1 MWTLYFCPV
10 ICLLFL
16 FLASPN
22 LSGRRLDVCHTSTHD
37 VALGPIQ
44 NACLKCAAC
53 GSLEIQDAKNRHQ
66 RTIAQI
72 CRAISSQLMHVIDNR
87 KKLVKQQH
95 LPHMPLQYGELWH
108 TNGLNQLASLGHSSK
123 FQRVS
128 RLGSV
133 AARHSTSGRQPNFAA
148 LNRGRQLYSEG
159 RPSRWSLAYISSV
172 SYGSK
177 LRR

>member
-37 VALGPIQ
+37 VALGRIQ
-44 NACLKCAAC
+44 NACLKCAAR

-128 RLGSV
+128 HLGSIT
-133 AARHSTSGRQPNFAA
+133 ARHSSSG
-148 LNRGRQLYSEG
+148 
-159 RPSRWSLAYISSV
+159 V
-172 SYGSK
+172 SQT
-177 LRR
+177 LRRWTEGATYIRQGGHHVGHRPPF